1 MTNKEQKKGITGT
14 TLKIIAIVTMFIDH
28 FAAILVLNYLLHV
41 IPNDFQ
47 SAEEEKAWFIDHPS
61 IATLNTVYVVM
72 RLIGRFAFPLFAFL
86 IVEGF
91 QHTRSVK
98 KYAIN
103 LGLFALISELPFN
116 IGFSGKL
123 FDPDDQNVF
132 FTLFFGLLC
141 ITCIRYFAETK
152 RDCEKFRPLFYLAAV
167 LSGPFMAFMVFH
179 DSMIGHIMSLMKI
192 KMEVFM
198 FYAVGEAA
206 VVCTILFLFLGRKWD
221 TAQRNTFAGIILSL
235 VIFCALADFLRTDYG
250 GCGVLTI
257 AILYLLRRHKMRAFA
272 VACLEITLFSVAEVT
287 AFLMLIPVA
296 FYNGKRGAKINKYVF
311 YAFYPVHIGLLYLI
325 TLLLGFATFAFR

>member
-1 MTNKEQKKGITGT
+1 MEQSEKQRDFRCLSAAV
-14 TLKIIAIVTMFIDH
+14 LKWTAILTMLIDH
-28 FAAILVLNYLLHV
+28 VGAAVLAGLAKKHQGWGV
-41 IPNDFQ
+41 GVFSRDFYY
-47 SAEEEKAWFIDHPS
+47 
-61 IATLNTVYVVM
+61 ATRV
-72 RLIGRFAFPLFAFL
+72 IGRIAFPIFCFLLIEGLF
-86 IVEGF
+86 
-91 QHTRSVK
+91 HTRSRW
-98 KYAIN
+98 KYLFR
-103 LGLFALISELPFN
+103 LGLFAVISEIPFDLAFQ
-116 IGFSGKL
+116 GTLLEFGS
-123 FDPDDQNVF
+123 QNVF